1 MSCLTT
7 HYVAATEKVFKYN
20 HVVYLAR
27 FENGVAAEAVRIDVD
42 YTVDLEIETSA
53 IDLGDEED
61 DDAGI
66 VRTLLSPPSD
76 DGVPGLSAVATALP
90 GMAPTAMF
98 DISFSTPSLGKTTQ
112 LVIARDRRVGANLK
126 AGRERPVRSH
136 LGDLGANTR
145 LVGGDRDDRIDGQQ

>member
-53 IDLGDEED
+53 IDLGDKD
-61 DDAGI
+61 DDDVGPGDIAGPYMSNVRSVPHS
-66 VRTLLSPPSD
+66 VRT
-76 DGVPGLSAVATALP
+76 V
-90 GMAPTAMF
+90 
-98 DISFSTPSLGKTTQ
+98 
-112 LVIARDRRVGANLK
+112 N
-126 AGRERPVRSH
+126 
-136 LGDLGANTR
+136 
-145 LVGGDRDDRIDGQQ
+145 

>member
-20 HVVYLAR
+20 HVVYMAR

-76 DGVPGLSAVATALP
+76 DGVPSLSAVATALP

-112 LVIARDRRVGANLK
+112 LVIVP
-126 AGRERPVRSH
+126 RP
-136 LGDLGANTR
+136 
-145 LVGGDRDDRIDGQQ
+145 GGDAWTKPLEYERHEFVLDDPGRPFGACILRTTKVAY